1 MSHWEWGGNC
11 LKKEKSWKKII
22 LSGIVVFFVCFAG
35 NILGKLL
42 TPDSQEVLMYL
53 LTKPENIS
61 LNTTEEKTNNC
72 SYQIL
77 NGILYMNKEEGF
89 CQYDFVEKEWKT
101 LWSGE
106 VYDYQIAEEN
116 VYCMEFKDDAVSS
129 NEWNI
134 ISRDLNHSNKKKVLI
149 EEVFDCVFYEKRIY
163 YSRIYEDKRCIW
175 EYDINTLRS
184 REIFSID
191 LQAYEEIEYVNL
203 VTVSERYFVFAG
215 ELGVWIYNRE
225 TCQWNCLKVD
235 FEDINLYSILQ
246 DIQADKNY
254 LYFQVWVCDSTKSA
268 IAGPYIEEGSDE
280 NGIWRINLKTG
291 QREQLSNKIYY
302 GGIYILDGVLY
313 AIDDGK
319 YEAVKQVN

>member
-1 MSHWEWGGNC
+1 MN
-11 LKKEKSWKKII
+11 KEKIWKKVI
-22 LSGIVVFFVCFAG
+22 LSGIVAFFVCFAG
-35 NILGKLL
+35 NILGELL
-42 TPDSQEVLMYL
+42 TPVSQEVLVYL

-61 LNTTEEKTNNC
+61 LNTTEEKANNC

-89 CQYDFVEKEWKT
+89 CQYDFAEKEWKT
-101 LWSGE
+101 MWSGE
-106 VYDYQIAEEN
+106 VYDYQIVGGDVN
-116 VYCMEFKDDAVSS
+116 CIEFADDAISS

-134 ISRDLNHSNKKKVLI
+134 ISRDLNHLNKKKVLI
-149 EEVFDCVFYEKRIY
+149 EEVFDCVFHEERIY

-215 ELGVWIYNRE
+215 ELDGVWIYNRE
-225 TCQWNCLKVD
+225 PCQWNRLKVD

-319 YEAVKQVN
+319 YEAISR